1 MLNIIWPMT
10 GLLSSFSLSTV
21 DWILI
26 LVCAML
32 IGMSKT
38 GVPGVSMLVVPTLAL
53 IFGGKQSTGILLPIL
68 ILADIF
74 AVVYYHRDAKWRHLL
89 RAMPWAF
96 VGLFLALWIGNLL
109 NDEQFKR
116 IIAITVFVSVALMIW
131 KDFYFK
137 KEFTPDKWWFAAL
150 MGIVGGFATMIGNVA
165 GPIFAIYLLA
175 MHLNKKSFIGTNAWF
190 FFIINLSKFP
200 LQVLVW
206 KNIHFETLAIDLL
219 VLPAIAFGAWLGIF
233 IVKRIPENAYK
244 WIVIAITVLSAFLVL
259 I

>member
-1 MLNIIWPMT
+1 MT

-26 LVCAML
+26 FVCAIL

-68 ILADIF
+68 IVADIF
-74 AVVYYHRDAKWRHLL
+74 AVVHYYRDAKWRHLL
-89 RAMPWAF
+89 RALPWAF
-96 VGLFLALWIGNLL
+96 AGLFLALWIGNLV

-131 KDFYFK
+131 KDYYFK

-175 MHLNKKSFIGTNAWF
+175 LHLNKKNFIGTNAWF

-200 LQVLVW
+200 LQALVW
-206 KNIHFETLAIDLL
+206 KNIHLDTLAIDLL
-219 VLPAIAFGAWLGIF
+219 VFPAIALGAWLGIY

-244 WIVIAITVLSAFLVL
+244 WFVIAITVLSAFLIL